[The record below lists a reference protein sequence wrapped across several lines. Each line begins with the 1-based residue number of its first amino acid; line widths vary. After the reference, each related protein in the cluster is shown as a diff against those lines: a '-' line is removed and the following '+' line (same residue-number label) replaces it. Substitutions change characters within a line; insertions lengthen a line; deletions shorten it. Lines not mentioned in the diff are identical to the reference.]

1 MATINVVDT
10 HALLWYLAGDPR
22 LSATAKSV
30 LRDSAREIVVP
41 AIVVAEALFTIERGK
56 SEAKVADVW
65 KMLNETANV
74 RFQSINL
81 EVLRKTDSLRSIPE
95 MHDRQIVATALLLK
109 EAGSDVVVI
118 TRDRVIQDS
127 GLIPTLW

>member
-10 HALLWYLAGDPR
+10 HALLWYLAGDAR
-22 LSATAKSV
+22 LSARAKVV
-30 LRDSAREIVVP
+30 LRDSSREIVVP

-56 SEAKVADVW
+56 SEVRAADVW
-65 KMLNETANV
+65 KMLTETANV
-74 RFQSINL
+74 RFQSTDL

-109 EAGSDVVVI
+109 EAGSDVVLI
-118 TRDRVIQDS
+118 TRDRLIRDS